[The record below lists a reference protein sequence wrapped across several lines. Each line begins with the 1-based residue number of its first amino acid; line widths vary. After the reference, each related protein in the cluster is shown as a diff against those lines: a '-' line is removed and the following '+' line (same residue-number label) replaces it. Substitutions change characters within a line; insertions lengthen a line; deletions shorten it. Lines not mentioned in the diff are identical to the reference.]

1 MTLHSRRQL
10 AIRGALVAALFQTAA
25 IAAQPRPRDV
35 QAVISYGTAR
45 WNADSLGNHRVLV
58 HVDATADAVQL
69 HIPWRRRDESPEL
82 KKIVVLDAS
91 TGARVMNVTRISV
104 TREAGDLVFQ
114 PGGASL
120 DYAVYFMPYRRT
132 NRSANYPRIAYPPP
146 DSTADSAWLRR
157 NRLGEADRE
166 AETWRSLPRAQVVAF
181 ESADSLDV
189 FTAMEIIATSEETRD
204 LVARNPD
211 APFLV
216 FPEDRANAI
225 RMTSDLP
232 ERWIRAGANAPFHGV
247 ARRGEFYV
255 FQVGLYAA
263 RQPLSDVAVRFSPLR
278 TDGGAVIPPSAMR
291 SINTGGVGWSGEP
304 FRKRISVARGRVQ
317 PLWIG
322 VDVPV
327 GARAGDYHGVMTVVT
342 REGSSPGTAITL
354 HVEEHSVAAHGD
366 DDPARLS
373 RLRWLDSRVAHDDGI
388 VPPYTAVTRRGHTI
402 RILGRS
408 VTVGDDGLPTR
419 IGSRFTDGNTRIG
432 AAERDILSAPI
443 ALSVDR
449 DRAAAPW
456 KHGGLRFTGRPPGAM
471 QWQVIS
477 TSGALTMLTRARL
490 EFDGDIEYQ
499 VALSASRAVD
509 VGDIRLEVPYA
520 RDVARYLMGLGQ
532 KGGERSSDVHWKWDV
547 KKNQDAVWIGDVT
560 AGMQVSLRD
569 ERYVRPLNTNFY
581 QLKPLVI
588 PASWSNSGRGG
599 CDVANR
605 DPGATLLRCYSGPRT
620 ISPGAPLRY
629 DFRLLVT
636 PFRALDTREHFTNR
650 YFHIFAPV
658 DSAARMGANV
668 INVHHRTA
676 INPYLNYPFL
686 RPEAM
691 KSYIDQAHGRG
702 MKVKIYYTVRE
713 LTNHAPEIF
722 ALKSLGDEILS
733 SGPGGGPSWLQEH
746 FGSDYIAGW
755 FVPEIGDAT
764 VVTSGVSRWHNA
776 YVEGMDWLA
785 RNVGV
790 DGIYLDDVA
799 FDRITMQRVRK
810 VLDRRR
816 RGALIDLHSA
826 TQFNP
831 LDGFA
836 SSANLYLEHFPY
848 LDRLWFGEGFDYQ
861 RTPPDYWL
869 VEMSG
874 IPFGLMGEMLEGGGN
889 PWRGMVF
896 GMSNRLYND
905 DAAYRGDP
913 RAIWK
918 LWDDFGIAE
927 SRMVGYWNPRAIV
940 STGRSDVLATIYRRP
955 ARALVAVASWAPDS
969 VRVRLSINWHALG
982 LDSAT
987 AVLIAPAVPGFQDAA
1002 TYDPGAAI
1010 PLSPGKGVL
1019 LLLRPR
1025 RP

>member
-1 MTLHSRRQL
+1 MTHPLL
-10 AIRGALVAALFQTAA
+10 RGALRGSLLAALLPSHADG
-25 IAAQPRPRDV
+25 QPRPVAGDV
-35 QAVISYGTAR
+35 PAGIAYGTGR
-45 WNADSLGNHRVLV
+45 WNADSLGNHRVLAR
-58 HVDATADAVQL
+58 VDAPADAVQL
-69 HIPWRRRDESPEL
+69 HIPWRRRDESPER
-82 KKIVVLDAS
+82 KNIVILDAS
-91 TGARVMNVTRISV
+91 TGARITNVIRISV

-114 PGGASL
+114 PGATSRE
-120 DYAVYFMPYRRT
+120 YAVYFMPYRRT
-132 NRSANYPRIAYPPP
+132 NRSANYPRIVYPAP

-157 NRLGEADRE
+157 NRLRDAGASGDS
-166 AETWRSLPRAQVVAF
+166 WRSLPRAQVVAYQ
-181 ESADSLDV
+181 SADSLDA
-189 FTAMEIIATSEETRD
+189 FTPMEIIATSEETRN
-204 LVARNPD
+204 LVAKQAG

-216 FPEDRANAI
+216 FPEDRAHEI

-232 ERWIRAGANAPFHGV
+232 ERWIRAGANRPFHGD
-247 ARRGEFYV
+247 ARRGEFYILQLGV
-255 FQVGLYAA
+255 YAA
-263 RQPLSDVAVRFSPLR
+263 RQPVTDVRVRFGPLR
-278 TDGGAVIPPSAMR
+278 TDRGALLPSSAMR
-291 SINTGGVGWSGEP
+291 SIDTEGVDWSGKP
-304 FRKRISVARGRVQ
+304 FRKHISIARGRVQ
-317 PLWIG
+317 PIWIG
-322 VDVPV
+322 IDVPME
-327 GARAGDYHGVMTVVT
+327 APAGDYRGAVAVVS
-342 REGSSPGTAITL
+342 REGSSPDIPITL
-354 HVEEHSVAAHGD
+354 RVSETSIAAHGD
-366 DDPARLS
+366 DEPARLS
-373 RLRWLDSRVAHDDGI
+373 RLRWLDSRLAHDEGI
-388 VPPYTAVTRRGHTI
+388 VPPYTAVTRRANTI

-408 VTVGDDGLPTR
+408 VTLGGDGMPVR
-419 IGSRFTDGNTRIG
+419 IRSRFTDGNTRVG
-432 AAERDILSAPI
+432 TVDREILSAPI
-443 ALSVDR
+443 ALDVEIGGVPAR
-449 DRAAAPW
+449 WR
-456 KHGGLRFTGRPPGAM
+456 HGPLRFTDRPPGAVE
-471 QWQVIS
+471 WRLAS
-477 TSGALTMLTRARL
+477 ASGPLSLRTRARL
-490 EFDGDIEYQ
+490 EFDGDVEYQ
-499 VALSASRAVD
+499 VELSASRD
-509 VGDIRLEVPYA
+509 IDIGDIHLDIPYTH
-520 RDVARYLMGLGQ
+520 DVARYLMGLGQ
-532 KGGERSSDVHWKWDV
+532 KGGERPAVLNWKWDV

-581 QLKPLVI
+581 QLKPLVM
-588 PASWSNSGRGG
+588 PDSWSNNGRGG
-599 CDVANR
+599 CDVADR
-605 DPGATLLRCYSGPRT
+605 DPGTALLRCYSGARR
-620 ISPGAPLRY
+620 IRPGHPLRF
-629 DFRLLVT
+629 DFRLLIT

-686 RPEAM
+686 RRDEM
-691 KSYIDQAHGRG
+691 KSYIDQAHERG

-713 LTNHAPEIF
+713 LTNHAPEMF

-755 FVPEIGDAT
+755 FVPEIADAT

-799 FDRITMQRVRK
+799 FDRITMQRIRK

-848 LDRLWFGEGFDYQ
+848 IDRLWFGEGFDYQ
-861 RTPPDYWL
+861 RTSPDYWL

-913 RAIWK
+913 RALWK
-918 LWDDFGIAE
+918 LWDEFGIAT
-927 SRMVGYWNPRAIV
+927 SRMVGYWDPRSIV
-940 STGRSDVLATIYRRP
+940 ATGRSDALATTYV
-955 ARALVAVASWAPDS
+955 RAGQALIALASWATDS
-969 VRVRLSINWHALG
+969 TRVRLSIDWHALG
-982 LDSAT
+982 IDSAT
-987 AVLIAPAVPGFQDAA
+987 AVLVAPFVPGFQDAA
-1002 TYDPGAAI
+1002 MFDPGALI
-1010 PLSPGKGVL
+1010 PLSPGRGVL
-1019 LLLRPR
+1019 LIVRAR
-1025 RP
+1025 